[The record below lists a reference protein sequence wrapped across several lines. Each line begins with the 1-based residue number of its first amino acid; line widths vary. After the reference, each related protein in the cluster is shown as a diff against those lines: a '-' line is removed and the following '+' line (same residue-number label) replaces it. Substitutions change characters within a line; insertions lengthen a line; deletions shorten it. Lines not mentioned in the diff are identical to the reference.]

1 MSAPP
6 SNDAGKE
13 SCEGLCSSCA
23 DKGSC
28 DDPRAMQNGT
38 EDRMTRI
45 KHKIVIG
52 SGKGG
57 VGKSTVTV
65 NLAAALQNRGFK
77 VGILDADITGPNI
90 PKLLGIEDQKMTAGP
105 EGLEPADAAGIK
117 VVSMALLL
125 KSRDSPVVWRGPM
138 KMAAL
143 KQFVSDVN
151 WGDLDFLLVDLPP
164 GTSDEPIS
172 VAQLIAGLDGAI
184 IVTTPQ
190 EVALLDSRKAVNM
203 FLMMNVPMLGIIEN
217 MSGLICPHC
226 GERIEVF
233 KTGGGESAAKELNVP
248 FLGAIPLDVEIGR
261 LGDMGKTFTKNETPA
276 AKAFDTIVGAILVR
290 LYGSEAP
297 SLHQN
302 L

>member
-1 MSAPP
+1 MSA
-6 SNDAGKE
+6 SQLNEAGKE
-13 SCEGLCSSCA
+13 SCDGLCSSCA

-28 DDPRAMQNGT
+28 DDPRAGLDEI
-38 EDRMTRI
+38 EDRMSRI

-65 NLAAALQNRGFK
+65 NLATALQNRGFK

-90 PKLLGIEDQKMTAGP
+90 PKLLGIEDQKLMAGP
-105 EGLEPADAAGIK
+105 DGLQPADAAGIK
-117 VVSMALLL
+117 VISMALLL
-125 KSRDSPVVWRGPM
+125 KNRDSPVVWRGPM
-138 KMAAL
+138 KMSAL

-172 VAQLIAGLDGAI
+172 IAQLIPGLDGTI

-203 FLMMNVPMLGIIEN
+203 FLMMDVTMLGIIEN

-226 GERIEVF
+226 GGRIEVF
-233 KTGGGESAAKELNVP
+233 KKGGGEIAAKELNVP
-248 FLGAIPLDVEIGR
+248 FLGAIPLDAEIGR
-261 LGDMGKTFTKNETPA
+261 LSDQGIAFESRKTA
-276 AKAFDTIVGAILVR
+276 AGEAFEGIVSRVLQR
-290 LYGSEAP
+290 LSIRVMTE
-297 SLHQN
+297 N
-302 L
+302 FK

>member
-1 MSAPP
+1 MSASP
-6 SNDAGKE
+6 SKKAGKE
-13 SCEGLCSSCA
+13 SCDGLCSSCA
-23 DKGSC
+23 DKKSC
-28 DDPRAMQNGT
+28 DDPRALQNKT
-38 EDRMTRI
+38 DPMTRI

-65 NLAAALQNRGFK
+65 NLAATLQSRGFK

-90 PKLLGIEDQKMTAGP
+90 PKLLGIEDQKMMAGP

-117 VVSMALLL
+117 AVSMALLL

-138 KMAAL
+138 KMSAL
-143 KQFVSDVN
+143 KQFVSDVH

-172 VAQLIAGLDGAI
+172 VAQLVSGLDGVI

-203 FLMMNVPMLGIIEN
+203 FLMMNVKVLGIVEN
-217 MSGLICPHC
+217 MSCLICPHC
-226 GERIEVF
+226 GEKIEVF
-233 KTGGGESAAKELNVP
+233 KTGGGEKAAEELDVP
-248 FLGAIPLDVEIGR
+248 FLGSIPLDAEIGR
-261 LGDMGKTFTKNETPA
+261 LGDMGKTFTENKTSA
-276 AKAFDTIVGAILVR
+276 AKAFDKVVDAVLAR
-290 LYGSEAP
+290 L
-297 SLHQN
+297 
-302 L
+302 